1 MLTEDD
7 EDYFTEPG
15 FHLPGTPISVQKLPS
30 QSSLPMEPLG
40 NHDSEA
46 GSPPKEKSGVQ
57 QQEWILERMEGDS
70 RPMKELPLTLS
81 EKRRIRE
88 RQQLRMRK
96 ISGWNSWKDSQHR
109 AARRF
114 RERTTEVFQYTEM
127 WRGSLHRIEGHFG
140 SGVQSY
146 FSFLRF
152 LVLINFVT
160 FLLIG
165 GFIAIPN
172 MVFEELQLK
181 INSTRP
187 VIAENQT
194 CLLDYNPI
202 HQGLV
207 QFYEYVMDLLSGTG
221 YMELT
226 YLFYG
231 FYENTAVDLNSFSY
245 NIPLAY
251 LITTLFYFLLSLVW
265 TVIRSVNR
273 FKQSL
278 VNEDSSLSNYSQ
290 KVFVGWDFCISEEHS
305 VRLRQNSLRYELKM
319 DLEEEALKRRQAA
332 RTKLQRARVYILRAI
347 VHLLVLALL
356 LAAFYAIYV
365 ATGYSQQLISQD
377 LVSNNFFLG
386 LLVQYLPSIVITA
399 ATTILPIFF
408 NVFSRLEKY
417 SLTWEIKL
425 TLIRCVFLRLASLV
439 ILLYSLWTQ
448 ITCNGQK
455 DEPDCK
461 TCGYNK
467 TYPCWETRLGQEMYK
482 LAIFDFLTVLI
493 VILLVDFPR
502 KMIVQHCSCKL
513 IQLWGQQEFQ
523 VPSNVLDL
531 IYGQTVCWIGTFFC
545 PLLPLLNT
553 VKYFIIFYLKKM
565 TLLKN
570 CCPAKRTFRA
580 SSSNFFFLLVLLFGL
595 ALSWV
600 PILYSI
606 FTMTP
611 SKACGPFQG
620 QSFIWDTI
628 PNAIEPLPQ
637 VTKEFL
643 YFIGSQA
650 FLVPIF
656 LFLCI
661 LISYLVALANSYG
674 QLVKELKVYVQL
686 EGRDKYFL
694 VKQIKEMSEA
704 NENRHKAD
712 HGEGTWAHLITNPF

>member
-1 MLTEDD
+1 MRIIL
-7 EDYFTEPG
+7 
-15 FHLPGTPISVQKLPS
+15 LSQASISQEHP
-30 QSSLPMEPLG
+30 QH
-40 NHDSEA
+40 NHHSEA
-46 GSPPKEKSGVQ
+46 GSPSSEVQ
-57 QQEWILERMEGDS
+57 QQEWIAERLEGDS
-70 RPMKELPLTLS
+70 RSVKELPLNLS

-88 RQQLRMRK
+88 RQELRMRK
-96 ISGWNSWKDSQHR
+96 MSGWNSWMDRQHR
-109 AARRF
+109 AVQRLW
-114 RERTTEVFQYTEM
+114 EQTTEAFQYTEM

-152 LVLINFVT
+152 LVLMNFVT
-160 FLLIG
+160 FLLVG
-165 GFIAIPN
+165 GFIVIPN

-181 INSTRP
+181 INTTSP
-187 VIAENQT
+187 VTTGNQT
-194 CLLDYNPI
+194 CFDYNPKR
-202 HQGLV
+202 QGLV

-231 FYENTAVDLNSFSY
+231 FYENTAVDLKTFSY

-251 LITTLFYFLLSLVW
+251 LITILFYFLLSLVW

-278 VNEDSSLSNYSQ
+278 VNEDSSLNNYSN
-290 KVFVGWDFCISEEHS
+290 KVFVGWDFCISEEQS
-305 VRLRQNSLRYELKM
+305 VRLKQNSLRYELKM
-319 DLEEEALKRRQAA
+319 DLEEEALKKRQAA
-332 RTKLQRARVYILRAI
+332 QTKLQCTRVYTLRTI

-356 LAAFYAIYV
+356 GAAFYTIYV

-377 LVSNNFFLG
+377 SVVSSNFFLG

-399 ATTILPIFF
+399 AITILPIFF
-408 NVFSRLEKY
+408 NIFSRLEKY

-425 TLIRCVFLRLASLV
+425 TLIRCVFLRFASLV

-455 DEPDCK
+455 DESHCK
-461 TCGYNK
+461 TCGYNNI
-467 TYPCWETRLGQEMYK
+467 YPCWETRLGQEMYK
-482 LAIFDFLTVLI
+482 LAIFDFLTVL
-493 VILLVDFPR
+493 VMILLVDFPR
-502 KMIVQHCSCKL
+502 RMIVQHCSCKL

-553 VKYFIIFYLKKM
+553 IKYFIIFYLKKM

-606 FTMTP
+606 FVITP

-620 QSFIWDTI
+620 QFFIWDTI
-628 PNAIEPLPQ
+628 PNAVEPLPQ

-643 YFIGSQA
+643 YFISSQA

-656 LFLCI
+656 LLLCI

-674 QLVKELKVYVQL
+674 QLVKELKVYMQL
-686 EGRDKYFL
+686 EGRDKHFL
-694 VKQIKEMSEA
+694 VKQI
-704 NENRHKAD
+704 NRT
-712 HGEGTWAHLITNPF
+712 E